1 MKNSVFAL
9 AAAIIATTATVA
21 AAQTPISEFR
31 GPLANDYTTAS
42 GSISLDAP
50 ATIAGDEGRFNDFSG
65 PVVRQ

>member
-31 GPLANDYTTAS
+31 GPLANDYTTFS
-42 GSISLDAP
+42 GAIGMDAP
-50 ATIAGDEGRFNDFSG
+50 ASVMSDEGRFNDFSG